1 MVFYGNPVIMGDLWV
16 IFYGNLVLGNLW
28 VIFNGNSI
36 MGDQEEENGGF
47 ISLFS
52 FSFSF

>member
-1 MVFYGNPVIMGDLWV
+1 MVFYGNPIMGDLWV
-16 IFYGNLVLGNLW
+16 IFYGNLVLGDLW

-47 ISLFS
+47 ISFSFFS
-52 FSFSF
+52 FSF